1 MLDLSL
7 LLTLSGFTFFENFL
21 LKTAYFLCDFALIF
35 LNLSSLYIY
44 IHLKP
49 QKKKNLIKTILS

>member
-1 MLDLSL
+1 MLDLLL

-21 LKTAYFLCDFALIF
+21 FKTAYFLCDFALIF

-49 QKKKNLIKTILS
+49 QKKKKKSN